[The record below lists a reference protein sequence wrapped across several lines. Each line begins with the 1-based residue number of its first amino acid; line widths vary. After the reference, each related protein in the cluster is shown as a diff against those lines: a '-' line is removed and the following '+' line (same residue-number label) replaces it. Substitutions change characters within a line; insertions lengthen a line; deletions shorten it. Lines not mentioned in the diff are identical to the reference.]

1 MPAIQTKRRSGMAD
15 EDPSAYEAVTRTMVE
30 AVSRELREIRQR
42 VDGLLW
48 LGASALLIDVL
59 MRIAGID

>member
-1 MPAIQTKRRSGMAD
+1 MAD